1 MRRSLC
7 LLSLVLALP
16 LQAEEKVVN
25 LYSWADY
32 VAPQT
37 LQRFEQETGYKVRY
51 DTFDTPRCWKP
62 SC

>member
-7 LLSLVLALP
+7 LLSVCLALP
-16 LQAEEKVVN
+16 LQAQEKVVN

-37 LQRFEQETGYKVRY
+37 VRAS
-51 DTFDTPRCWKP
+51 R
-62 SC
+62 SS